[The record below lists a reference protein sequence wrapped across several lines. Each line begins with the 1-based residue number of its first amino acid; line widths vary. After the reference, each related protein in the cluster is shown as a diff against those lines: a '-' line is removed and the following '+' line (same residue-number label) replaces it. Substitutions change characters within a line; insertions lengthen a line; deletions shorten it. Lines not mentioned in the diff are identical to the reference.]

1 MEREDNYTSGGALP
15 GRAGLT
21 QKEFKIKQK
30 NLKEKRRTKALAR
43 LAEVS
48 QKHAAGQAAPDE
60 VLDAQLEVRR
70 SGRTPKPRIFQN
82 IGSLPTKSA
91 SKKSASRRQ
100 SSVLKDNRN
109 NAIVKMMAQLGVG
122 SQSSRSLRFRLR
134 GSHSRASRSLPSHLR
149 GSQSR
154 ASHLEPVA
162 EKPFSLAA
170 PSFSA
175 KLPTIKEGNEE
186 GSMAPNKGGRRTR
199 NKGKKSK
206 KTRRRNKRSSRKN

>member
-1 MEREDNYTSGGALP
+1 MEREDNYTSGGALV
-15 GRAGLT
+15 GRHGVSR
-21 QKEFKIKQK
+21 KERDMKEK

-60 VLDAQLEVRR
+60 VLDAERLVRR
-70 SGRTPKPRIFQN
+70 SGRTPKPRIIQN
-82 IGSLPTKSA
+82 IGSLPPTKSA

-100 SSVLKDNRN
+100 SSVLKDNSN

-122 SQSSRSLRFRLR
+122 SQSSHSLRFRSRGYRSR
-134 GSHSRASRSLPSHLR
+134 GSQSRA
-149 GSQSR
+149 SQSR

-162 EKPFSLAA
+162 EKPFSFAA

-206 KTRRRNKRSSRKN
+206 KTRRRNKRSTRKN